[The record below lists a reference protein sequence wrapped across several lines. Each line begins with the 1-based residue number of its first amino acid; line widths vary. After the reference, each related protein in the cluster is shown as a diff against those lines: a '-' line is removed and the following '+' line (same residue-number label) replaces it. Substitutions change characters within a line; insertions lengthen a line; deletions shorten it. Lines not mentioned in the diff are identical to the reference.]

1 MKYFDPSRPRICNR
15 PAYVFQGRA
24 IAPLPTLM
32 IEPLEPDFKCTNGH
46 DLCYLGADSNCPYCE
61 KQQGFLVTIMIV
73 REDRG
78 GSWHHREV
86 PSFLE
91 LQLLLSLWEF
101 DPEAVLFDFGWE
113 YRDSPERGSVR
124 EEAHYIRL
132 EELEEEDEPYVGA
145 KSLNLAD
152 LEDTGE
158 DG

>member
-1 MKYFDPSRPRICNR
+1 MKYFDPLRPRICNR
-15 PAYVFQGRA
+15 PAYVFGGRA

-32 IEPLEPDFKCTNGH
+32 IEPLEPDFKCINGH

-86 PSFLE
+86 PDFTH
-91 LQLLLSLWEF
+91 LQLLLSLWEY

-113 YRDSPERGSVR
+113 YREPARAQT
-124 EEAHYIRL
+124 EASL
-132 EELEEEDEPYVGA
+132 SQDDLEEEPDGA
-145 KSLNLAD
+145 VRLTLAD